1 MESTQ
6 RNDRKWFP
14 VSNVISADGTAIAY
28 ERKGT
33 GPPVVLV
40 GGGLT
45 DRSENGP
52 LADALSSAFTTYNY
66 DRRGRGES
74 GDTQPYALEREIE
87 DIASL
92 IGDAG
97 GPAHLYGVSSG
108 GALAL
113 EAAAAGLAVD
123 SLAVYEVPY
132 CTAGDMP
139 NRWNDYVGQLS
150 AALAEGRRGDAVT
163 LFMTLVGTPGEAI
176 NGMRSAPFWGDMEA
190 LAHTLA
196 YEAACLGDGRPPTNR
211 LIGITA
217 RTLVM
222 IGGEGPQ
229 KSHMAGLPPDFFDQP
244 AELIASS
251 IPSATRETL
260 DGQTHLV
267 DPQAMASALAEFF
280 AGE

>member
-1 MESTQ
+1 
-6 RNDRKWFP
+6 
-14 VSNVISADGTAIAY
+14 VSNVISADGTSISY
-28 ERKGT
+28 ERQGT

-52 LADALSSAFTTYNY
+52 LAEALSSGFTTYNY

-87 DIASL
+87 DIESL
-92 IGDAG
+92 IGEAG
-97 GPAHLYGVSSG
+97 GSAHLYGVSSG

-113 EAAAAGLAVD
+113 EAAAAGLAVE

-139 NRWNDYVGQLS
+139 GRWNDYVGQLS
-150 AALAEGRRGDAVT
+150 AALVGGHRGDAVA
-163 LFMTLVGTPGEAI
+163 LFMALVGTPDDAI
-176 NGMRSAPFWGDMEA
+176 NGMRSAPFWGEMEA

-196 YEAACLGDGRPPTNR
+196 YEAACLGDGLPPTRR
-211 LIGITA
+211 LMAITA
-217 RTLVM
+217 PTLVM
-222 IGGEGPQ
+222 IGGEGPE

-244 AELIASS
+244 ADLIASS
-251 IPSATRETL
+251 IPGAARETL

-267 DPQAMASALAEFF
+267 DPQAMASALDGFF
-280 AGE
+280 ER